1 MKFAQLLLAG
11 MVLGSIYGLIA
22 MGFAIIYKATKI
34 VHFAHGAMLPL
45 GAYLVYTFAVRWDQP
60 WVVALV
66 GAAAICASLNVL
78 MQRIFAR
85 RMLGRPLFA
94 AIMITFGF
102 EILLRAGMNLI
113 WKGKERPIG
122 DPWGADTVTLGG
134 GVTTP
139 VASLWILGA
148 AAVCMAAVF
157 AFFRWSR
164 LGVQMLGTASDQ
176 EAALMSGVPIQR
188 TFAVAWAIAGVL
200 AVVAGVAASLFPRT
214 LGPELV
220 LLGMRA
226 FPAAILGGLDSV
238 VGAVVGGMAI
248 GIVEVMVAGYLSESA
263 IFGANFSAVSGYII
277 MIVVLMVRPYGLF
290 GRKEVARV

>member
-1 MKFAQLLLAG
+1 MKFAQLLLSG
-11 MVLGSIYGLIA
+11 VVLGCIYGLIA

-60 WVVALV
+60 WVVALL
-66 GAAAICASLNVL
+66 GAGAICAALNVG

-85 RMLGRPLFA
+85 RMMGRPLFA

-102 EILLRAGMNLI
+102 EILLRAAMNLV
-113 WKGKERPIG
+113 WRGKERPVG
-122 DPWGADTVTLGG
+122 DPWGSDTVSMAGI
-134 GVTTP
+134 TTP
-139 VASLWILGA
+139 VASLWIIGA
-148 AAVCMAAVF
+148 ATVCMLAVF
-157 AFFRWSR
+157 AFFRFSR

-176 EAALMSGVPIQR
+176 EAALMSGVPVQR

-220 LLGMRA
+220 ALGMRA

-238 VGAVVGGMAI
+238 VGAIVGGMLI
-248 GIVEVMVAGYLSESA
+248 GVAEVMVAGYLSESA
-263 IFGANFSAVSGYII
+263 LFGANFSAVSGYII
-277 MIVVLMVRPYGLF
+277 MIIVLMVRPYGLF
-290 GRKEVARV
+290 GRPEVARV

>member
-1 MKFAQLLLAG
+1 MKFEQLLLAG
-11 MVLGSIYGLIA
+11 IVLGAIYGLIA

-60 WVVALV
+60 WVIALI
-66 GAAAICASLNVL
+66 GASAICAAINVL
-78 MQRIFAR
+78 MQKVFAR
-85 RMLGRPLFA
+85 RMMGRPLFA

-122 DPWGADTVTLGG
+122 DPWGSSTVSLG

-139 VASLWILGA
+139 EASLWILGM
-148 AAVCMAAVF
+148 AAVCVAAIF
-157 AFFRWSR
+157 AFFRWSN

-176 EAALMSGVPIQR
+176 EAALMCGVPVQR

-200 AVVAGVAASLFPRT
+200 AVVAGVSASLFPRT
-214 LGPELV
+214 LGPEL
-220 LLGMRA
+220 LALGMRA

-238 VGAVVGGMAI
+238 GGAVVGGMII

-263 IFGANFSAVSGYII
+263 IFGANFSAVSGYMI